1 MDTPLLLATRYGQGG
16 KGGIFPAQ
24 DTQQYT
30 NYDKLEYYATV
41 NMNYVYQEEENLY
54 CDTVNLWQSLN
65 CI

>member
-1 MDTPLLLATRYGQGG
+1 MDTPLPSATRYGQGG

-41 NMNYVYQEEENLY
+41 NMNYVYQEEENLH
-54 CDTVNLWQSLN
+54 
-65 CI
+65 